1 MRIAALYDIH
11 GNLPALEAALAEIK
25 QIGVDRIV
33 IGGDVMPGPMAREV
47 IEVLLGLEIP
57 FHFIH
62 GNGET
67 AVLTEMA
74 GGKSSVPEE
83 FRSVIQ
89 WHARTLEDYEYLLS
103 DWPLTQA
110 LDVDGVG
117 RVLFCHATPRDDNE
131 IFTRL
136 TPEENLLPIFDAVD
150 ADVVVCGHT
159 HMQFDHRVGRTR
171 VVNAGSVGMPFGE
184 AGAHWLLIGP
194 AIELRRTEYDM
205 VDAAQRIRETDYP
218 QAEEF
223 VARYLLDRPTEE
235 QMLQAF
241 SKVPLK

>member
-25 QIGVDRIV
+25 QVGVDRIV
-33 IGGDVMPGPMAREV
+33 IGGDVMPGPMAREA
-47 IEVLLGLEIP
+47 IEVLLTHDVPL
-57 FHFIH
+57 HFIH

-67 AVLTEMA
+67 AVLAEMA
-74 GGKSSVPEE
+74 GGKSNVPEA

-89 WHARTLEDYEYLLS
+89 WHARNLEDYEYLLS
-103 DWPLTQA
+103 DWPLTQS
-110 LDVDGVG
+110 LEVDGVG
-117 RVLFCHATPRDDNE
+117 RVVFCHATPRDDNE

-136 TPEENLLPIFDAVD
+136 TPEESLLPIFDAVD

-159 HMQFDHRVGRTR
+159 HMQFDRQIGRTR
-171 VVNAGSVGMPFGE
+171 VVNAGSVGMPFGLP
-184 AGAHWLLIGP
+184 GAHWLLIGP
-194 AIELRRTEYDM
+194 DIEQRRTDYDL
-205 VDAAQRIRETDYP
+205 VDAARRLRQSDYP
-218 QAEEF
+218 QADEF
-223 VARYLLDRPTEE
+223 VLRYLLDRPTEE

>member
-1 MRIAALYDIH
+1 MPIAALYDIH
-11 GNLPALEAALAEIK
+11 GNLPALEAALAEIE
-25 QIGVDRIV
+25 QVGVDRIV

-47 IEVLLGLEIP
+47 IEVLLAHDLP
-57 FHFIH
+57 LHFIH

-74 GGKSSVPEE
+74 GGKSSVPEQ

-89 WHARTLEDYEYLLS
+89 WHARTLEDYEDLLS
-103 DWPLTQA
+103 DWPLTKS
-110 LDVDGVG
+110 LEVDGVG

-136 TPEENLLPIFDAVD
+136 TSEESLLPIFDAVE

-159 HMQFDHRVGRTR
+159 HMQFDRTIGGTR
-171 VVNAGSVGMPFGE
+171 VLNAGSVGMPFGLP
-184 AGAHWLLIGP
+184 GAHWLLIGP
-194 AIELRRTEYDM
+194 DIELRRTHYDLD
-205 VDAAQRIRETDYP
+205 DAARRIRQSDYP
-218 QAEEF
+218 QADEF
-223 VARYLLDRPTEE
+223 VARYVVERPSEE

-241 SKVPLK
+241 GKVPLK